1 MALFRTIGRVIRT
14 RLALVALVPLL
25 LLAGCGSGDD
35 ADDVTGA
42 AKGECSYTTSSTPAA
57 KKVEL
62 PPSNPPADLPETLT
76 IATSAGDVRVD
87 LEPEQAPCAVSSLV
101 SLADEGYFD
110 DTRCHRLTTQG
121 AFVLQCGDPTGSG
134 RGGPG
139 YAFADELVAND
150 PRLQPCGS
158 EMGQDYCTYN
168 VGTVAM
174 ANAGPNTNGSQF
186 FLVYGNSKF
195 PAAYTVLGHMDAA
208 GLKVVKEIA
217 AKGIDPATA
226 TGPGDGTPAEP
237 VTITDV
243 RTG

>member
-1 MALFRTIGRVIRT
+1 
-14 RLALVALVPLL
+14 
-25 LLAGCGSGDD
+25 
-35 ADDVTGA
+35 
-42 AKGECSYTTSSTPAA
+42 
-57 KKVEL
+57 
-62 PPSNPPADLPETLT
+62 
-76 IATSAGDVRVD
+76 
-87 LEPEQAPCAVSSLV
+87 
-101 SLADEGYFD
+101 
-110 DTRCHRLTTQG
+110 
-121 AFVLQCGDPTGSG
+121 
-134 RGGPG
+134 
-139 YAFADELVAND
+139 
-150 PRLQPCGS
+150 
-158 EMGQDYCTYN
+158 MGQDYCTYN